1 MCFALA
7 PAIQSIQQQ
16 PFPHM
21 GIEEIMQNDTM
32 FLKQGNGVF
41 HLKQPTEVT
50 KIIAKQNTIQNYWLF
65 SRQFKK
71 KKCLLD
77 SLVKKKKKKG
87 NQAIY

>member
-1 MCFALA
+1 
-7 PAIQSIQQQ
+7 
-16 PFPHM
+16 M
-21 GIEEIMQNDTM
+21 GIGEIMQNDTM
-32 FLKQGNGVF
+32 FLKQGNEVF

-77 SLVKKKKKKG
+77 NLIKKKKREIKQFTETNIG
-87 NQAIY
+87 NLFAHFH